1 MPPFVKTAMDMAHAM
16 KTRRAC
22 KPWRMFFVR
31 AGLIDG
37 SLMVDSYM
45 NRRECLCHTLFFLWK
60 LDWIGLDWRISNV
73 RREEEEEHVLDGWMD
88 GWTNE

>member
-45 NRRECLCHTLFFLWK
+45 NRRECLCHTLFFFVEIG
-60 LDWIGLDWRISNV
+60 LDWIGLEDIKCS
-73 RREEEEEHVLDGWMD
+73 EGGGGGACTGWMD
-88 GWTNE
+88 GWMD